1 MIRIIAGKH
10 KNRMIPIRKKAK
22 YRPATGKMREAI
34 FSIIASADF
43 MQDTSLENKNV
54 LDLFTGTG
62 SIAFEA
68 LSRGANK
75 IGLIDNIPEYIKDAQ
90 AFAELIGESENVRC
104 WCMNAASL
112 PKASAKYD
120 IIFVNPPYSK
130 GLVVPALNSLI
141 KGNWLNDDAVI
152 FTEIGKREKIDI
164 PASLTMI
171 RERIYGISRLIILK
185 YRAS

>member
-10 KNRMIPIRKKAK
+10 KNRMIPIRKNAK

-43 MQDTSLENKNV
+43 MQNTSLEDKNV

-75 IGLIDNIPEYIKDAQ
+75 VTLVDNVPEYIKDAQ
-90 AFAELIGESENVRC
+90 AFTEQIGEGQNVKC
-104 WCMNAASL
+104 LCMNAAAL
-112 PKASAKYD
+112 PKALVKYD
-120 IIFVNPPYSK
+120 IIFVNPPYNK
-130 GLVVPALNSLI
+130 GLAVPALNSLI
-141 KGNWLNDDAVI
+141 KGNWLSDNAII
-152 FTEIGKREKIDI
+152 FIEIGKREKIDI
-164 PASLTMI
+164 PVSLNI
-171 RERIYGISRLIILK
+171 VRERIYSISKLIILK
-185 YRAS
+185 YCV